1 MSRIV
6 STSCPLNTVNAQL
19 SNMRWPGF
27 QPVAYAMD
35 DRGTLI
41 LTLNPLVCHGVC
53 PHCAKLCTKVHA
65 RQWRYAVDA
74 PFFPGQRTA
83 IRYRALRFR
92 CPDCGHTFTMVP
104 SFIQKKARVT
114 KSMVLYCQTL
124 MRIDAITLKDVAKI
138 TGLSDMTLRKFDKQ
152 QLKFCYEN
160 VNFNGVE
167 NIAIDEFCVHK
178 NHRYATVII
187 DNDTCRV
194 LWVGRG
200 KSIKSVQPFFDLLK
214 QRGLANKI
222 RSVACDQ
229 NAAYPRLVRE
239 NLPNATIIYDFFH
252 VMAHYRADV
261 LVAAKKTTQERV
273 AKRVTEEF
281 TSKARQSG
289 QPMSKTILA
298 AQVQRALRKLTGSD
312 WMMVAPSGS
321 LSKGKQEKLQTM
333 LADNA
338 LLASLYPLADQ
349 LRALWREK
357 ESHEAERRLNSLAR
371 ILLDIS
377 RRFDFKPARKFAL
390 MLRRRRQ
397 GICMAG
403 RFGYSTNR
411 LEGVNN
417 KIKVLK
423 RTAFGYRDEEY
434 FFLRIKREFPGKG
447 CLSMADILDQAAV
460 ISGTMWHGAWTSVR
474 ENPCCNHA
482 QV

>member
-1 MSRIV
+1 MGRIV
-6 STSCPLNTVNAQL
+6 STSCPLDTVNAQL
-19 SNMRWPGF
+19 CEMRWPGF
-27 QPVAYAMD
+27 RPVAYEINSK
-35 DRGTLI
+35 GTLV
-41 LTLNPLVCHGVC
+41 LTLKPLICHDIC
-53 PHCAKLCTKVHA
+53 PHCGRRCSKVHA
-65 RQWRYAVDA
+65 RQWRQAIDA

-83 IRYRALRFR
+83 IKYQALRFR
-92 CPDCGHTFTMVP
+92 CPDCGRTFTMEP
-104 SFIQKKARVT
+104 SFIAKRARVT
-114 KSMVLYCQTL
+114 NAMILHSQTL
-124 MRIDAITLKDVAKI
+124 MRIAAMTLTDVAKI
-138 TGLSDMTLRKFDKQ
+138 TGLSDMTLRKFDKE

-160 VNFNGVE
+160 VNFNGVQ
-167 NIAIDEFCVHK
+167 NIAIDEFSVHK
-178 NHRYATVII
+178 NHRYATVVI
-187 DNDTCRV
+187 DNDTCQV

-200 KSIKSVQPFFDLLK
+200 KAIKCVQPFFDLLK
-214 QRGLANKI
+214 QRGIAENI

-252 VMAHYRADV
+252 VMAHMRADV
-261 LVAAKKTTQERV
+261 LAAAKKVTQERV
-273 AKRVTEEF
+273 AKRVSDELTH
-281 TSKARQSG
+281 KARQSG
-289 QPMSKTILA
+289 QPMSKTSIA
-298 AQVQRALRKLTGSD
+298 AEVHRAVKRLTGSD

-321 LSKGKQEKLQTM
+321 LSTGKQQKLKTM

-338 LLASLYPLADQ
+338 LLASLYPTVDQ

-357 ESHEAERRLNSLAR
+357 DPHVAEQRLNSLAR

-377 RRFDFKPARKFAL
+377 KQFDFKPAKKFAL
-390 MLRRRRQ
+390 MLRRRRD
-397 GICMAG
+397 GIYKAG
-403 RFGYSTNR
+403 AYGYSTNR

-423 RTAFGYRDEEY
+423 RTAYGFRDEEY

-460 ISGTMWHGAWTSVR
+460 ISGTMWHGAWTSIR